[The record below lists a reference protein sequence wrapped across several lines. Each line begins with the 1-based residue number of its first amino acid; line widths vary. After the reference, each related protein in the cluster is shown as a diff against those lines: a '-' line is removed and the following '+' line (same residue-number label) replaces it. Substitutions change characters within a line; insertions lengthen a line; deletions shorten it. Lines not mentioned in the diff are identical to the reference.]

1 MVMLNI
7 DGRTPSASEARRAAA
22 ASMQTTLADAV
33 KLSGKGLHSGGDT
46 SVFIHP
52 APENTGVMFRNGAQR
67 IRGLAANVVDTS
79 RGTTIG
85 VNGSRV
91 RTVEHL
97 MAALRGSGVDN
108 AFVEVVGPE
117 TPALDGS
124 ALPYVEAIDSV
135 GLAELEARRRTI
147 AITEP
152 IHVQE
157 EDSFILAVPAPRLS
171 ITYVMNYD
179 HPMIGSQ
186 SATYVTNRDDFAGEI
201 APARTFVLYEEVV
214 GLLDNDLARGGSLDN
229 VIVVWRDRLSSELR
243 FPDEL
248 ARHKLMDLVGDLSL
262 VGGFLQAE
270 VLAVKS
276 GHTLNVEFARSVSRA
291 VANQRP
297 AAGRQIQRKT
307 AAAANSRPRRLA
319 AAPNR

>member
-7 DGRTPSASEARRAAA
+7 DGRTPVANEAARAAV
-22 ASMQTTLADAV
+22 ASMQMTLAQAV
-33 KLSGKGLHSGGDT
+33 KLSGRGLHSGRDT

-52 APENTGVMFRNGAQR
+52 APEDTGVVFRHGAQR
-67 IRGLAANVVDTS
+67 IRGLADNVVDTS

-85 VNGSRV
+85 SNGSTI

-97 MAALRGSGVDN
+97 MAALRGRGVDN
-108 AFVEVVGPE
+108 AIVEVVGTE

-135 GLAELEARRRTI
+135 GLTALDARRTP
-147 AITEP
+147 AVITEP
-152 IHVQE
+152 ICVRQ

-186 SATYVTNRDDFAGEI
+186 SATYVTDKDDFAGEI
-201 APARTFVLYEEVV
+201 APARTFVLHEEVA
-214 GLLDNDLARGGSLDN
+214 GLLDNNLARGGSLDN
-229 VIVVWRDRLSSELR
+229 VIVIWRDKLSSELR

-276 GHTLNVEFARSVSRA
+276 GHTLNIEFARKVRSA
-291 VANQRP
+291 VAEHKLRARRP
-297 AAGRQIQRKT
+297 TYRKT
-307 AAAANSRPRRLA
+307 VAGASDRPGKLA
-319 AAPNR
+319 AAPGR